1 MVLEVWLH
9 HTSPLRGLT
18 AETNPAGL
26 LMRTGSAS
34 VAQQKKMRIGR
45 SIIWSVK
52 MKKWLILSTV
62 ILLSLTLIQTTCWA
76 KSAWV
81 TLAEEDSDNVYS
93 SEITHDGQSVSKWE
107 YRVANLMTAGDT
119 EAVPFLLPS
128 DQITIDEVKAFL
140 SQRGITA
147 KQLADYVGK
156 YKSSLREFID
166 HADSLGTDTALFIG
180 LLDGINK
187 AAAEQGVGDLF
198 NFLRSTDTSMAE
210 FVDTMGRVYGEESA
224 YLKRMDEYELNFDEW
239 YAGYLSSGATSFSEW
254 LGASQSI
261 SAGYGTRSPI
271 AVVAGIFSII
281 GVVYDIIKSTNAVT
295 VSDASTRILH
305 KDDTNPMNY
314 GNAKRNTT
322 GKWKW
327 WVKNFAG
334 VTCFDVELHAE
345 SLYDGRHNTIPG
357 HFLPRIKVVVDTVNA
372 TFPWSV
378 DAKVTID
385 KNLANVGSVAFPNP
399 QGEMDVR
406 VDCHWQFLFIK
417 GFDNRH
423 LTATF
428 TGKNGI
434 KADW

>member
-1 MVLEVWLH
+1 MAQHEKK
-9 HTSPLRGLT
+9 RG
-18 AETNPAGL
+18 EH
-26 LMRTGSAS
+26 
-34 VAQQKKMRIGR
+34 RIIR
-45 SIIWSVK
+45 SRK
-52 MKKWLILSTV
+52 MKKRFTLFSV
-62 ILLSLTLIQTTCWA
+62 ILLSLTLLQTTCWA

-81 TLAEEDSDNVYS
+81 TLAEVDAENVFY
-93 SEITHDGQSVSKWE
+93 SEITHDDQPVSKWE

-119 EAVPFLLPS
+119 EVVPFLLPS
-128 DQITIDEVKAFL
+128 DKISVGEVEAFL

-147 KQLADYVGK
+147 KQLADYIGK
-156 YKSSLREFID
+156 YKSSLKEFID
-166 HADSLGTDTALFIG
+166 HADSFGTDTALFIE

-198 NFLRSTDTSMAE
+198 SFLRSTDTSMAE
-210 FVDTMGRVYGEESA
+210 FIEAMGRVYGEESK
-224 YLKRMDEYELNFDEW
+224 YLKMMDDYELNFDEW

-254 LGASQSI
+254 LGSNQSI
-261 SAGYGTRSPI
+261 SSGYGTRSPI
-271 AVVAGIFSII
+271 AVIAGIFSII
-281 GVVYDIIKSTNAVT
+281 GVVYDIIKSTNVVT

-305 KDDTNPMNY
+305 KDDTNPMDY

-357 HFLPRIKVVVDTVNA
+357 HFLPRIKVVVDKVNA

-385 KNLANVGSVAFPNP
+385 KNLANIGSVAFPNP